1 MGRGRLHPHLLLAD
15 AGGLPFGR
23 MLADINAG
31 RLHNA
36 AQYELMGRN
45 LGSALLGVEGKPDF
59 MV

>member
-1 MGRGRLHPHLLLAD
+1 
-15 AGGLPFGR
+15 
-23 MLADINAG
+23 MLADVNAG

-36 AQYELMGRN
+36 ARYELMGRN